1 MSIVVCKC
9 HLPQCVQNVDRK
21 VLAVA
26 DMRDEETTSLCLL
39 AEEEQF
45 VPLVSQADIAAQVG
59 NLPGSVGSVGRIIK
73 CKHVIV
79 ADNEF
84 SS

>member
-1 MSIVVCKC
+1 MSFGGV
-9 HLPQCVQNVDRK
+9 
-21 VLAVA
+21 
-26 DMRDEETTSLCLL
+26 
-39 AEEEQF
+39 EQF
-45 VPLVSQADIAAQVG
+45 VPLVGQADIAAQVG
-59 NLPGSVGSVGRIIK
+59 NLPASVGRIIK